1 VSAPPLVVLVDA
13 RNVVR
18 SRWPNM
24 NEERFV
30 DLARAWATERKGARL
45 VLVFDGQAP
54 GSVLGAAELDER
66 AALVGT
72 GRESADDWI
81 AREAGR
87 LAQEDLELWL
97 VTSDRGLRAIVG
109 PNAARLIGGGTFA
122 SELEAIEV
130 GLDA

>member
-1 VSAPPLVVLVDA
+1 VSAPPRVVLVDA

-30 DLARAWATERKGARL
+30 DLARAWAEREGARL
-45 VLVFDGQAP
+45 MLVFDGQAP
-54 GSVLGAAELDER
+54 GSVLGTAGLDER
-66 AALVGT
+66 TALVGT

-97 VTSDRGLRAIVG
+97 VTSDRELRARVG
-109 PNAARLIGGGTFA
+109 PNAARVIGGGTFA
-122 SELEAIEV
+122 GDLQAIAV
-130 GLDA
+130 RLDR